1 MTDTP
6 SRAAFEPTYLRDE
19 VGRKLGRDPIAYV
32 RELRASEEPPMA
44 WNRIAQRIIDETEI
58 YLTQEAVRRWIRKD
72 DERRAAAAVQPDQ
85 QAA

>member
-1 MTDTP
+1 
-6 SRAAFEPTYLRDE
+6 
-19 VGRKLGRDPIAYV
+19 
-32 RELRASEEPPMA
+32 MA